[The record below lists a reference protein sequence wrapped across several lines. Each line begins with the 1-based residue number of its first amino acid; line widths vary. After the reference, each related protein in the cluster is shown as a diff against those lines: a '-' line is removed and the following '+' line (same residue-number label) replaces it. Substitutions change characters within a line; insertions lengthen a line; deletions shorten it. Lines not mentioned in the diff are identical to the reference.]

1 MTRRTR
7 LGAQLSALIACCGWT
22 ALAIELAMSL
32 ERSQTFGIPLSEAV
46 YLYLRYFTILTN
58 IGTAALMSVSALR
71 LARGAPLPP
80 VGFYNAALA
89 YLAVMCAT
97 YEGLLRRLWSPRG
110 IQFVTDMTMHDVV
123 PALTLL
129 FWLGFV
135 LGGRTRWRDT
145 LWLLA
150 YPAAYLAATLVA
162 GALGAG
168 YPYDFLDPGVLGP
181 GGVTVVAAV
190 FLVAFAGL
198 GLAATA
204 ASRFWARHPVPMDR
218 LGVSPQV
225 LR

>member
-1 MTRRTR
+1 MTGRTR
-7 LGAQLSALIACCGWT
+7 LGALLSTLIACCGWT

-32 ERSQTFGIPLSEAV
+32 RRSGAYGIPLPETL

-80 VGFYNAALA
+80 AGVYNAALA

-97 YEGLLRRLWSPRG
+97 YEGLLRRLWSPHG
-110 IQFVTDMTMHDVV
+110 VQFVTDMTMHDVV

-129 FWLGFV
+129 FWLGFATA
-135 LGGRTRWRDT
+135 RCARWRDT

-150 YPAAYLAATLVA
+150 YPAAYLLATLAA

-168 YPYDFLDPGVLGP
+168 YPYDFLDPRLLGY

-190 FLVAFAGL
+190 FLAAFAGL

-204 ASRFWARHPVPMDR
+204 VSRLRARRPVPAGHLGAAPQASR
-218 LGVSPQV
+218 
-225 LR
+225 

>member
-1 MTRRTR
+1 MTRWTR
-7 LGAQLSALIACCGWT
+7 LGALLSAFIACCGWT

-32 ERSQTFGIPLSEAV
+32 ERSRTYGFPASEAV

-58 IGTAALMSVSALR
+58 IGTAALMSVTALR

-80 VGFYNAALA
+80 AGFHNAALA

-135 LGGRTRWRDT
+135 LGRSARWRDT

-150 YPAAYLAATLVA
+150 YPAAYLAVTLVA

-168 YPYDFLDPGVLGP
+168 YPYDFLDPGVLGS

-204 ASRFWARHPVPMDR
+204 ASRFWARHPVSMDR
-218 LGVSPQV
+218 LDAAPQV
-225 LR
+225 SR

>member
-1 MTRRTR
+1 MTGRTR
-7 LGAQLSALIACCGWT
+7 LGALLSASIACCGWT

-32 ERSQTFGIPLSEAV
+32 ERSGTHGIPLPETL

-58 IGTAALMSVSALR
+58 IGTAALMSVSAAR
-71 LARGAPLPP
+71 LGRGAPLPP
-80 VGFYNAALA
+80 AGVYNAALA

-110 IQFVTDMTMHDVV
+110 IQFATDMTMHDVV
-123 PALTLL
+123 PALFLL
-129 FWLGFV
+129 FWLGFA
-135 LGGRTRWRDT
+135 LGKRARWRDT

-150 YPAAYLAATLVA
+150 YPAAYLAATLAA

-168 YPYDFLDPGVLGP
+168 YPYDFLDPGVLGT
-181 GGVTVVAAV
+181 GGVAMVAAV

-204 ASRFWARHPVPMDR
+204 ASRLVTRERAHVI
-218 LGVSPQV
+218 VA
-225 LR
+225 LRKD